1 MNRVRELELE
11 RSKLVD
17 ELKKFVKM
25 GRVDY
30 ENDLELYDLC
40 SKIDNIGSRLS
51 QLGEAGSKGGFEV
64 LNALYNDY
72 DDYEEMAKNYPSI
85 FGDNNSPTGI
95 ANPADYMSIVQED
108 TDNDGDIDKVSIEE
122 KNEED

>member
-30 ENDLELYDLC
+30 ENDPELYDLC
-40 SKIDNIGSRLS
+40 SKIDNIGNRLS

-72 DDYEEMAKNYPSI
+72 DDYEEMAKYYPSI

>member
-30 ENDLELYDLC
+30 ENDPELYDLC

-51 QLGEAGSKGGFEV
+51 
-64 LNALYNDY
+64 
-72 DDYEEMAKNYPSI
+72 
-85 FGDNNSPTGI
+85 
-95 ANPADYMSIVQED
+95 
-108 TDNDGDIDKVSIEE
+108 
-122 KNEED
+122 

>member
-95 ANPADYMSIVQED
+95 TNPADYMSIVQED

>member
-11 RSKLVD
+11 RSTLID
-17 ELKKFVKM
+17 ELMKFVKM

-30 ENDLELYDLC
+30 ENDHELYDLC
-40 SKIDNIGSRLS
+40 SKIDEIGGRLS
-51 QLGEAGSKGGFEV
+51 QLGEDYKGGFEV
-64 LNALYNDY
+64 LNAL
-72 DDYEEMAKNYPSI
+72 EEIAKNDPSTI
-85 FGDNNSPTGI
+85 FGDNSHGPTGI
-95 ANPADYMSIVQED
+95 ANPSDYMSIVQED

>member
-30 ENDLELYDLC
+30 ENDPELYDLC
-40 SKIDNIGSRLS
+40 SKIDDIGSRLS